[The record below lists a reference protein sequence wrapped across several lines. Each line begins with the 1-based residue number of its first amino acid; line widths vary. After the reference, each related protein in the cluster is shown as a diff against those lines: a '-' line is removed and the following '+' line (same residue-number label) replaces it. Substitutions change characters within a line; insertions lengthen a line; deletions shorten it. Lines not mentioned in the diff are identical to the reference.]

1 MEDTQ
6 TTSNLSDETKAV
18 QTSLLQLPLELRRMI
33 YWQSILVARR
43 PTPEQ
48 VHQRN
53 FGAIWENIPSPLLSV
68 NKQVRA
74 EVSDL
79 LK

>member
-1 MEDTQ
+1 MEATP
-6 TTSNLSDETKAV
+6 TANNLPDETKAV

-33 YWQSILVARR
+33 YWRSILVARR

-53 FGAIWENIPSPLLSV
+53 FGAIWEDIPSPRSPDRDVLHPLPP
-68 NKQVRA
+68 A
-74 EVSDL
+74 GD
-79 LK
+79 